1 MKKVIIVLALLVLS
15 PVTSFAQTIEN
26 LDYISSFND
35 GYAAIKKDN
44 QWAFIN
50 KEGDIVINYRTDLV
64 TTKSSDGNYPI
75 FKNGRCL
82 IVNEK
87 DGISYFGYID
97 MSGKAVIPP
106 QFLNALN
113 FNDNVAKVLELKKE
127 IAGKN
132 VALDKNVVYFKYFE
146 VTIDTNGAVKN
157 YLTRKGHNIS
167 LDKSF
172 LREPPQFASKQIS
185 KNLVAIQDEKGKWI
199 IKKIIE

>member
-1 MKKVIIVLALLVLS
+1 MLETNRPNFIKPIYLS
-15 PVTSFAQTIEN
+15 A
-26 LDYISSFND
+26 
-35 GYAAIKKDN
+35 
-44 QWAFIN
+44 
-50 KEGDIVINYRTDLV
+50 
-64 TTKSSDGNYPI
+64 TKSSDGNYPI

-97 MSGKAVIPP
+97 MSGKAVIEP

-113 FNDNVAKVLELKKE
+113 FNNNVAKVLELKKE

-132 VALDKNVVYFKYFE
+132 IALDKNVVYFKYFE
-146 VTIDTNGAVKN
+146 VTIDTTGAVKN

>member
-97 MSGKAVIPP
+97 MSGKAVVQP

>member
-1 MKKVIIVLALLVLS
+1 MKKVIIVLALLVLI

-35 GYAAIKKDN
+35 GYAAIEKDN

-50 KEGDIVINYRTDLV
+50 KEGDIVINYRKDLV

-82 IVNEK
+82 IVNKK

-97 MSGKAVIPP
+97 RSGKAVIEP

-113 FNDNVAKVLELKKE
+113 FNNNVAKVLELKKE

-146 VTIDTNGAVKN
+146 VTIDTTGTVKN